1 MAEARLSVEI
11 SASIDKLKTG
21 LDQAKSEIQS
31 FNNKVS
37 SFTNSANSTLKTV
50 GDKVFTK
57 LNSDLRSAQANFE
70 LFGNELQA
78 NVGKLKAYKLA
89 LNDLTGAGFSPT
101 SKQALSLAGN
111 IEVLGAQVN
120 KAQGEAILLKNAGKK
135 GFDDLG
141 NAVGTSTNF
150 VTKGYSA
157 IRKLAYILPGIG
169 VAGIIGFAT
178 GPIIDYI
185 ISLDLLN
192 QKLTDSQKE
201 SNSLSTAIGSTEYSK
216 AIESVSNLTINLDLA
231 RKKLY
236 DKTQVVQEYNKTI
249 GIAAGKVTDLDG
261 VEAGLIK
268 NAKLYVQMTL
278 YKAAAQ
284 LALADA
290 AKRAVEGEQAKRKT
304 GTETATKV
312 DKFISALS
320 AGGGNPATGIP
331 NADLAYK
338 NNVESSGVKR
348 RTVLVNEAEKDRV
361 LQLKIAADFQK
372 QAAEISKK
380 LGITLGV
387 SDRDKESNKSTRNK
401 LTGIDVEAINKEIGQ
416 RGVNITNLTKP
427 IIEKLIKD
435 SLGPITAVVPVPI
448 KVDLV
453 NPEVTSNSQLRLLKF
468 LESLD
473 DFNSKASQIVSGGI
487 ANTFAG
493 IGEAIGAGL
502 VNGNDVLASLGGA
515 LLSGIGS
522 IAIELGKAAIAIG
535 IGMIAIKAAFKTPFG
550 AIAAGIALVA
560 IGSAIN
566 ATSKIVDGSNS
577 GAGSKNGA
585 KIPGFATGVTNF
597 GGGLAMVGERGPE
610 LVNLPTGSN
619 VLTNENTNRFIG
631 SGNSGPSTIIPDV
644 RISGQDI
651 LLVFNKALTQ
661 QGRRG

>member
-135 GFDDLG
+135 GFDELG

-216 AIESVSNLTINLDLA
+216 AIEAVSNLTINLDLA
-231 RKKLY
+231 KKGFY
-236 DKTQVVQEYNKTI
+236 DKTAVVQEYNKTI

-387 SDRDKESNKSTRNK
+387 SDRDKNKESNKSTRNK

-453 NPEVTSNSQLRLLKF
+453 NPEVTSQSQLRLLKI

-473 DFNSKASQIVSGGI
+473 DFNSKASSIINNGI
-487 ANTFAG
+487 SNTFSGLAQA
-493 IGEAIGAGL
+493 IGEGLANGGDIASQLGSVLLSNFGNIAIQLGELAIGTG
-502 VNGNDVLASLGGA
+502 
-515 LLSGIGS
+515 
-522 IAIELGKAAIAIG
+522 IAIEG
-535 IGMIAIKAAFKTPFG
+535 IKTALKSLSGPI
-550 AIAAGIALVA
+550 AIAAGIALVVL
-560 IGSAIN
+560 GSAVKG
-566 ATSKIVDGSNS
+566 AAAKIGGS
-577 GAGSKNGA
+577 GSKSSS
-585 KIPGFATGVTNF
+585 IPGFATGVTNF